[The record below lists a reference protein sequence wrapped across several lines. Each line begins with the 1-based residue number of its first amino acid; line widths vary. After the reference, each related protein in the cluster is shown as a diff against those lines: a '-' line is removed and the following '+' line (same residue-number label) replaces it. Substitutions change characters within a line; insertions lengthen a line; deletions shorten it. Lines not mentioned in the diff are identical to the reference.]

1 MLSKKEKLMEK
12 VQILK
17 GGFIVHTYSR
27 QNIVPRQH
35 KVLISPSL
43 DLEIVSLPSQSQDIS
58 RLVAQ

>member
-1 MLSKKEKLMEK
+1 MEK